1 MAKKIELLSP
11 AGDLPSLTAAVENGA
26 DAIYFGV
33 SKLNMRAAAKNFSI
47 KDLKKIVDYCH
58 ENKTKAYLTLNTII
72 YDNEI
77 KTAEKILKAAKR
89 AKVDAIIAWDFAV
102 IQLCRKSKLKI
113 HLSTQA
119 NVTNSETIRFY
130 KRLGISRINL
140 ARELSLGQIKA
151 IKKHGLELEIF
162 AHGALCV
169 SISGR
174 CFLSQSLYNK
184 SANKGECLQPCR
196 REYEIK
202 DKETGFKL
210 KLGNNYILS
219 PNDLCSLPILDK
231 LIKANVDALK
241 IEGRN
246 RSPEYVAIVTKAY
259 REAIDS
265 CYKNK
270 LTKKLKNKLI
280 KELKKVYN
288 RGFSTNFYLGVPDK
302 KSFTDK
308 YGSKATKKKIY
319 LGYVRN
325 YYKKINVAEIKIES
339 ESVKVGDNLLIIGN
353 KTGVKE
359 ERVKSMEINHKTV
372 KSAKK
377 GQRTAIKL
385 KSIVRKNDKVYLFK
399 NQNFSR

>member
-1 MAKKIELLSP
+1 MKIKLLSP
-11 AGDLPSLTAAVENGA
+11 AGDFASLRAAVENGA
-26 DAIYFGV
+26 DAVYFGV
-33 SKLNMRAAAKNFSI
+33 NKLNMRAKAKNFSLNDI
-47 KDLKKIVDYCH
+47 KKVVDYCH
-58 ENKTKAYLTLNTII
+58 KNKVKAYLTLNTII

-77 KTAEKILKAAKR
+77 RTAEKILKKAKE
-89 AKVDAIIAWDFAV
+89 AKVDAIIAWDIA
-102 IQLCRKSKLKI
+102 ILELCKKLRLKI

-119 NVTNSETIRFY
+119 NVTNSEEIKFY
-130 KRLGISRINL
+130 KRLGVKRINL
-140 ARELSLGQIKA
+140 ARELSLEK
-151 IKKHGLELEIF
+151 IKKLKKQNTEIEVF

-174 CFLSQSLYNK
+174 CFISQSLYNK

-219 PNDLCSLPILDK
+219 PKDLCAIPILDRI
-231 LIKANVDALK
+231 IKAKVDSLK

-246 RSPEYVAIVTKAY
+246 RSPEYVAITTKVY

-265 CYKNK
+265 YYKNK
-270 LTKKLKNKLI
+270 LNKKLKDKLV

-288 RGFSTNFYLGVPDK
+288 RGFSTNFYLSIPDK
-302 KSFTDK
+302 KSYTNK

-319 LGYVRN
+319 VGYVKN
-325 YYKKINVAEIKIES
+325 FYNKINVAEIKLES
-339 ESVKVGDNLLIIGN
+339 GSIKKGDNLLIIGN

-359 ERVKSMEINHKTV
+359 EKIKSMEINHKKV
-372 KSAKK
+372 KRAKK
-377 GQRTAIKL
+377 GQRVAIKF
-385 KSIVRKNDKVYLFK
+385 KNKARENDKVYLF
-399 NQNFSR
+399 